1 MSQTSS
7 LVIPIV
13 LWGKDAPSH
22 PISSIAI
29 SPELNLIVTGCNDG
43 QIIIWDVQHQESKLG
58 GGAQQQPTGEVDS
71 EEELNPQAMLESSPW
86 DVSKSYKLQIMSFI
100 LYPFLS
106 ML

>member
-29 SPELNLIVTGCNDG
+29 SPDLNTIVTGCNDG
-43 QIIIWDVQHQESKLG
+43 QIIIWDVQHQDSKLG
-58 GGAQQQPTGEVDS
+58 GGAPMEQGDGEIS
-71 EEELNPQAMLESSPW
+71 PQAMLETSPW
-86 DVSKSYKLQIMSFI
+86 DVRL
-100 LYPFLS
+100 
-106 ML
+106 

>member
-29 SPELNLIVTGCNDG
+29 SPDLNLIVTGCNDG
-43 QIIIWDVQHQESKLG
+43 QIIIWDVVHTEIKLG
-58 GGAQQQPTGEVDS
+58 GGAVPEPSDGEIS
-71 EEELNPQAMLESSPW
+71 PQTLLENSPW
-86 DVSKSYKLQIMSFI
+86 DV
-100 LYPFLS
+100 
-106 ML
+106 